1 MEALRLRAQIDKSNR
16 RKVILAHRLQ
26 AHKIDSITNY
36 LLGLVLAQVAVC
48 VPDHATLDKPL
59 GLHRLELCIGERLED
74 LHEVLLL
81 IVIFVQKGVE
91 LAEGQTEDLV
101 EVVVFPVLSRGLLN
115 LVEDIFTVSILE
127 VRDLLESLSNKVGK

>member
-1 MEALRLRAQIDKSNR
+1 VEALRLRAQIDKSNR

-59 GLHRLELCIGERLED
+59 SLHRLELCIGERLED